1 MYQFAHK
8 LSSQAAS
15 TLVNPSWS
23 FPLSPT
29 CQPVRMDP
37 SPLMKAKWHQRE
49 VMCMQYHAVHCPLTP
64 QAPIQPSY
72 DLPRC
77 CARDSSSCRR
87 RVRWCGLGRKG
98 RKKKTRVREERRSK
112 RTGGQGGREEVTEG
126 EEGQEGEEREEGR
139 GGRGSGGRS
148 RLQPVQA
155 CASLTRAR
163 PPTLSSGTDPPLSL
177 LRPRVSKDRCKSYNC
192 SPRALTLG
200 PARALE
206 SELYT
211 AWM

>member
-49 VMCMQYHAVHCPLTP
+49 VMCMQYHAVHCPL
-64 QAPIQPSY
+64 
-72 DLPRC
+72 
-77 CARDSSSCRR
+77 
-87 RVRWCGLGRKG
+87 
-98 RKKKTRVREERRSK
+98 REERRSK

-206 SELYT
+206 VSYT
-211 AWM
+211 LHGCDPLCNARLKVTAHMAKEWLF

>member
-1 MYQFAHK
+1 MSARPHGSFSAHESK
-8 LSSQAAS
+8 MAPKGSDVHAVS
-15 TLVNPSWS
+15 
-23 FPLSPT
+23 
-29 CQPVRMDP
+29 C
-37 SPLMKAKWHQRE
+37 SPLPTHPTSSDSAKLRFAQ
-49 VMCMQYHAVHCPLTP
+49 VLCQGLFQLSAAGSV
-64 QAPIQPSY
+64 
-72 DLPRC
+72 
-77 CARDSSSCRR
+77 
-87 RVRWCGLGRKG
+87 VRPWQEGEEEE
-98 RKKKTRVREERRSK
+98 TRVREERRSK

-192 SPRALTLG
+192 SPRALALG

-206 SELYT
+206 VSYT
-211 AWM
+211 LHGCDPLCNARLKVTAHMAKEWLF